1 MNAVGACSHCLL
13 PIGRI
18 GLQREV
24 NGEVHQFCCYGCC
37 LAYQVHLGEADE
49 PEAAALLI
57 RLGVGAFLAMSIM
70 LFSLL
75 LYSGTFG
82 DADGWLVHRIHW
94 LLWALATP
102 LIVILG
108 GPFIAG
114 AWQAARRLRVSA
126 DTLVSIGALAAY
138 GYSGYQVAQGSGVV
152 YFDTATMVL
161 ILFTLGRYLEAQG
174 RVRAMRSLAPMLA
187 AERANVRVVVDGI
200 DAIKPV
206 HTVRPGTILRIFPGE
221 RIAVDGV
228 VIEGHSDCNEAI
240 ITGQSQAQLKAPG
253 AFVHAGSINGHGQI
267 WVRAT
272 VAGTDTRWIQ
282 ISRLVRDAL
291 ARKSLLGS
299 TIDSAAAIFIPFV
312 LLLAAGTAWFWSTRG
327 PFDVALLIG
336 LAVLVVACP
345 CSLGL
350 AAPLATALGIGQAAR
365 RGILIRSGGVLEQL
379 ARIRGVAFDK
389 TGTLTQGKPQPVYVA
404 VDGTTEHDLLHRATA
419 LASGSEHSIARAIIE
434 QGRVNKMNVLPAM
447 EIQAH
452 PGAGVTGQI
461 DGVLCAMG
469 SLAFMKALGWTIPEK
484 LSAMAQAPRYT
495 LVYIGWEGGVQG
507 MLALNDTTQPE
518 AKGVI
523 KALHERGVKT
533 LLLSGDTRG
542 PVANVAAALGIS
554 AWRAELTP
562 EGKVRALREWADQRR
577 GSIAMVGDGLND
589 GPVLAFAA
597 VGIAVSTATDL
608 AKESADITLPA
619 GGLGS
624 LPWLVQLASRVR
636 KSILANLVWAL
647 GYNAVALTLA
657 VTGLLKPVVAAG
669 LMFGSSVLVVMR
681 SLRADRES
689 ISTETQRGA
698 PAEASAAHIYST

>member
-24 NGEVHQFCCYGCC
+24 NGEAHQFCCYGCC
-37 LAYQVHLGEADE
+37 LAYQVHHGEADE

-82 DADGWLVHRIHW
+82 EADGWLVHRIHW

-114 AWQAARRLRVSA
+114 AWQAASRLRVSA

-138 GYSGYQVAQGSGVV
+138 GYSGYQVAQGSGIV

-187 AERANVRVVVDGI
+187 AERANVRVVADGI

-206 HTVRPGTILRIFPGE
+206 YTVQPGTILRIFPGE

-228 VIEGHSDCNEAI
+228 VIDGHSDCDVAI
-240 ITGQSQAQLKAPG
+240 ITGQSETQLEAPG
-253 AFVHAGSINGHGQI
+253 ALVHAGSINGHGQI

-299 TIDSAAAIFIPFV
+299 TIDSAATIFIPFV
-312 LLLAAGTAWFWSTRG
+312 LLLAAGTVWFWSTRG
-327 PFDVALLIG
+327 PFEVALLIG

-389 TGTLTQGKPQPVYVA
+389 TGTLTQGKLQPVYVTT
-404 VDGTTEHDLLHRATA
+404 DGTTEKDLLHCATA
-419 LASGSEHSIARAIIE
+419 LASPARPRIIA
-434 QGRVNKMNVLPAM
+434 VFNFN
-447 EIQAH
+447 
-452 PGAGVTGQI
+452 T
-461 DGVLCAMG
+461 
-469 SLAFMKALGWTIPEK
+469 
-484 LSAMAQAPRYT
+484 LSAR
-495 LVYIGWEGGVQG
+495 
-507 MLALNDTTQPE
+507 
-518 AKGVI
+518 
-523 KALHERGVKT
+523 
-533 LLLSGDTRG
+533 
-542 PVANVAAALGIS
+542 
-554 AWRAELTP
+554 
-562 EGKVRALREWADQRR
+562 
-577 GSIAMVGDGLND
+577 
-589 GPVLAFAA
+589 
-597 VGIAVSTATDL
+597 
-608 AKESADITLPA
+608 
-619 GGLGS
+619 
-624 LPWLVQLASRVR
+624 
-636 KSILANLVWAL
+636 
-647 GYNAVALTLA
+647 
-657 VTGLLKPVVAAG
+657 
-669 LMFGSSVLVVMR
+669 
-681 SLRADRES
+681 
-689 ISTETQRGA
+689 
-698 PAEASAAHIYST
+698 

>member
-24 NGEVHQFCCYGCC
+24 NGEAHQFCCYGCC
-37 LAYQVHLGEADE
+37 LAYQVHHGEADE

-82 DADGWLVHRIHW
+82 EADGWLVHRIHW

-114 AWQAARRLRVSA
+114 AWQAARSLRVSA

-138 GYSGYQVAQGSGVV
+138 GYSGYQVAQGSGIV

-187 AERANVRVVVDGI
+187 AERANVRVVADGI

-206 HTVRPGTILRIFPGE
+206 HTVQPGTILRIFPGE

-228 VIEGHSDCNEAI
+228 VIDGRSDCDEAI
-240 ITGQSQAQLKAPG
+240 ITGQSEMQLKAPG
-253 AFVHAGSINGHGQI
+253 ALVHAGSINGHGQI

-299 TIDSAAAIFIPFV
+299 TIDSAATIFIPFV
-312 LLLAAGTAWFWSTRG
+312 LLLAAGTVWFWSTRG
-327 PFDVALLIG
+327 PFEVALLIG

-389 TGTLTQGKPQPVYVA
+389 TGTLTQGRLQPIYVTT
-404 VDGTTEHDLLHRATA
+404 DGTTEKDLLHCATA
-419 LASGSEHSIARAIIE
+419 LASGSEHSIARAITE
-434 QGRVNKMNVLPAM
+434 QGHLNKMSVLPAM
-447 EIQAH
+447 EIRAH
-452 PGAGVTGQI
+452 PGAGVTGHI

-469 SLAFMKALGWTIPEK
+469 SRLFMKALGWTIPEK
-484 LSAMAQAPRYT
+484 LLAMPAARYT
-495 LVYIGWEGGVQG
+495 LVYIGWGGSVHG
-507 MLALNDTTQPE
+507 ILALNDTTLPE
-518 AKGVI
+518 AKSVI
-523 KALHERGVKT
+523 KALHEHGVET
-533 LLLSGDTRG
+533 LLLSGDTKE
-542 PVANVAAALGIS
+542 PVANVASALGIS
-554 AWRAELTP
+554 TWQAELTP
-562 EGKVRALREWADQRR
+562 EGKVRALREWADKRR

-589 GPVLAFAA
+589 GPVLASAA
-597 VGIAVSTATDL
+597 VGIAVGTATDL
-608 AKESADITLPA
+608 AKESADITLPT

-624 LPWLVQLASRVR
+624 LPWLVELANRVR

-647 GYNAVALTLA
+647 SYNAVALMLA

-681 SLRADRES
+681 SLRAGRES
-689 ISTETQRGA
+689 TSIETHRCA
-698 PAEASAAHIYST
+698 RAEASAAHIYST